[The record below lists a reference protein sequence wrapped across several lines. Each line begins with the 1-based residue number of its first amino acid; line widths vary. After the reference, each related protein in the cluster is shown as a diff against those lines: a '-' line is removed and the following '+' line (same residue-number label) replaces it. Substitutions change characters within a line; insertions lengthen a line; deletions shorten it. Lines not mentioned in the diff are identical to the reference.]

1 MASAAT
7 LAPPSAA
14 PPVLRIRPPPAW
26 TPEEDA
32 RLERLARE
40 HGSRHWRRVAP
51 QLPGWSPGQCR
62 GRWRHHLARDVYHR
76 PFTARDDDDLARLY
90 VRHQGRWRDMSRA
103 AHGRTS
109 RALRR
114 RWRELRDT
122 DAFLGKLWRRPP
134 RPAPAPDDR
143 DQDAPGDVEPPSSLQ
158 PFAFGSTSTVVVAS
172 CDVDTSLAA
181 RFACVCVG
189 TAC

>member
-1 MASAAT
+1 MAAAAA
-7 LAPPSAA
+7 LAPSAA
-14 PPVLRIRPPPAW
+14 PVLRLRPPPAW
-26 TPEEDA
+26 TLEEDA

-40 HGSRHWRRVAP
+40 HGARHWRRVASL
-51 QLPGWSPGQCR
+51 LPGRSPRQCR
-62 GRWRHHLARDVYHR
+62 DRWHHHLARDVYHR

-90 VRHQGRWRDMSRA
+90 VRHAGRWREMSRA

-109 RALRR
+109 RVLRR

-122 DAFLGKLWRRPP
+122 DAFLSKLWRR
-134 RPAPAPDDR
+134 RPFCPAPDGQED
-143 DQDAPGDVEPPSSLQ
+143 DVPPGTETEASSKR
-158 PFAFGSTSTVVVAS
+158 PFAFGSTVVGS

-189 TAC
+189 AAC

>member
-1 MASAAT
+1 MAAAAAA
-7 LAPPSAA
+7 LASSAA
-14 PPVLRIRPPPAW
+14 PVLRLRPPPAW

-40 HGSRHWRRVAP
+40 HGARHWRRVAS
-51 QLPGWSPGQCR
+51 QLPGRSPGQCR
-62 GRWRHHLARDVYHR
+62 DRWRHHLARDVYHR

-90 VRHQGRWRDMSRA
+90 VRHAGRWREMSRA

-109 RALRR
+109 SVLRR
-114 RWRELRDT
+114 RWKELRDT
-122 DAFLGKLWRRPP
+122 DAFLGKLWRRPCC
-134 RPAPAPDDR
+134 PAPDG
-143 DQDAPGDVEPPSSLQ
+143 QDAPTGTETEASSKQ
-158 PFAFGSTSTVVVAS
+158 PFAFDSTVLAAS
-172 CDVDTSLAA
+172 CDVDTFLAA